1 MDNSLFSLEAIT
13 WFSGGIGYMIGVFST
28 VLIYAFKKEKSQFKT
43 KKSHEASRDHS
54 NMGTYR

>member
-1 MDNSLFSLEAIT
+1 MDNSIFSLGALT
-13 WFSGGIGYMIGVFST
+13 WVSGGIGYMIGVFST
-28 VLIYAFKKEKSQFKT
+28 VLIYAFKKEKTQYKN